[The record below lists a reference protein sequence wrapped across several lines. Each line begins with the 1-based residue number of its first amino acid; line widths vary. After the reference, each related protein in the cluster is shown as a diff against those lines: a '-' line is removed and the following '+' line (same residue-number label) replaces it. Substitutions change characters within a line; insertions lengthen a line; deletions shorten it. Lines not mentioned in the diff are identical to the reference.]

1 MHRIV
6 NLTWTNTAAWSEPLF
21 SMYQYSVSFAFG
33 SLHLVAYYKLKE
45 TVIGC
50 IIKNSKVSEGMTS
63 GWIDV
68 LHFNLC
74 MYFQLFIYLPR

>member
-21 SMYQYSVSFAFG
+21 FMYQYSVSFAFG
-33 SLHLVAYYKLKE
+33 SLHLVAYSNYKLKE

-68 LHFNLC
+68 L
-74 MYFQLFIYLPR
+74 QLTYVFSIVYLFG